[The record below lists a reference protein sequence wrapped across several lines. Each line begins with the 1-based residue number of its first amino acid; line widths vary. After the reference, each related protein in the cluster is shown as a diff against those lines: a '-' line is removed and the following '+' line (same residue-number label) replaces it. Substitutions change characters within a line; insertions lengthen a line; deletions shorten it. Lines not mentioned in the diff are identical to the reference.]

1 MKIFLADKIAKIYP
15 DAQFELSDDDLST
28 LVFHNDLDLQIPTAA
43 QLAEAEK
50 AILADRANVEAKRET
65 ALDKLAALGLD
76 ADDLKA
82 LGL

>member
-15 DAQFELSDDDLST
+15 DAEFELSDDDLTT
-28 LVFHNDLDLQIPTAA
+28 LVFHNNSNLKIPTAA

-65 ALDKLAALGLD
+65 ALDKLAALGLN